1 MKNAVGLVGI
11 VAASVVIYFAP
22 YESAPFIEWPVME
35 NTGEVGLEVN
45 ELAALTDYMKT
56 QNTQSMQVSV
66 GGEVVYTYG
75 DVTEVGYLASV
86 RKSVLAIM
94 YGKYVA
100 DGTITL
106 DATLEDLG
114 MDDEGGLLE
123 SEKQAT
129 VRDLISARS
138 GIYHP
143 AANGGDSSADAP
155 PRGSQPPGTY
165 YLYNNWDFN
174 ASGGVFE
181 KLTEKSIF
189 QELNDQIAVP
199 LGFQDFTLDDHKKSG
214 NPERS
219 RYLAYHMHMSARD
232 MARVGQLMLQKGQ
245 WNGEQLISS
254 YWVDEMVAP
263 HTPNEG
269 MHPPS
274 TKASGMEYGYMWW
287 VFDDDKTAAAY
298 KGAYAGRGH
307 FGQYLAVLPELN
319 MVISHKTKRIKYSSP
334 EEYNAVR
341 VTWPQ
346 FMGMVERLV
355 DASTN

>member
-1 MKNAVGLVGI
+1 
-11 VAASVVIYFAP
+11 
-22 YESAPFIEWPVME
+22 
-35 NTGEVGLEVN
+35 
-45 ELAALTDYMKT
+45 
-56 QNTQSMQVSV
+56 
-66 GGEVVYTYG
+66 
-75 DVTEVGYLASV
+75 
-86 RKSVLAIM
+86 
-94 YGKYVA
+94 
-100 DGTITL
+100 
-106 DATLEDLG
+106 
-114 MDDEGGLLE
+114 
-123 SEKQAT
+123 
-129 VRDLISARS
+129 
-138 GIYHP
+138 
-143 AANGGDSSADAP
+143 
-155 PRGSQPPGTY
+155 
-165 YLYNNWDFN
+165 
-174 ASGGVFE
+174 
-181 KLTEKSIF
+181 
-189 QELNDQIAVP
+189 
-199 LGFQDFTLDDHKKSG
+199 G

-307 FGQYLAVLPELN
+307 FGQYLAVLPELD